1 VAAPLRPSTEPKSP
15 TRNDRSGTW
24 PRRAWAWE
32 FLRRNAD
39 FRRSLE
45 QARGHVEVEREGML
59 TIVRLAKPAYEAMAR
74 WEALFRQ
81 LDRRRR

>member
-1 VAAPLRPSTEPKSP
+1 MAAKLRPSKRPKSLS
-15 TRNDRSGTW
+15 RNDRSSTW

-45 QARGHVEVEREGML
+45 QVRDHVEVEREGTL

-74 WEALFRQ
+74 WEALFR
-81 LDRRRR
+81 